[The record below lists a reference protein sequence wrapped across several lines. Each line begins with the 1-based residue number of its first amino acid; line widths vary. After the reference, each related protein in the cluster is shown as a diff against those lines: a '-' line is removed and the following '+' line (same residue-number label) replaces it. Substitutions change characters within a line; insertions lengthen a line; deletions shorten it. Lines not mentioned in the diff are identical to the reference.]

1 MEHTAK
7 HTRGL
12 HLARRHLELAAPHSF
27 RSLTDHAHN
36 HQVMNALPLL
46 LIIAAIGWFWLDSL
60 RAREIA
66 TEISKT
72 ACRQHHVQFLDQ
84 TVALHKLGLRWLTQG
99 LRFRRVY
106 RFDYNESDEGRRT
119 GYLVML
125 GQQLLEISMGLP
137 DDAQD
142 A

>member
-1 MEHTAK
+1 MAK
-7 HTRGL
+7 S
-12 HLARRHLELAAPHSF
+12 LAAEEGHGF
-27 RSLTDHAHN
+27 VIEDL
-36 HQVMNALPLL
+36 Q
-46 LIIAAIGWFWLDSL
+46 
-60 RAREIA
+60 
-66 TEISKT
+66 IS
-72 ACRQHHVQFLDQ
+72 RRQFLDK